1 MIVSDIDGCDE
12 SEENNMNS
20 KTKIH
25 HYKGF
30 DIIKDGK
37 KNLEWNIYKPFKDVS
52 IITGNEVILRHWVGC
67 GRRII
72 DCKTDI
78 DNGCFEV

>member
-1 MIVSDIDGCDE
+1 MK
-12 SEENNMNS
+12 N
-20 KTKIH
+20 KTKVH
-25 HYKGF
+25 YYKGF
-30 DIIKDGK
+30 ELIKDGK
-37 KNLEWNIYKPFKDVS
+37 KTLGWNIYKPYSGVS
-52 IITGNEVILRHWVGC
+52 AIAGKEVTIRWWIGC